1 MTTIHRKSLDSDRLG
16 TYIRTTNGFVR
27 ESLEILENRPKTRL
41 LLTRRFWTAAVLI
54 FMVVI
59 LLSSFSV
66 YQLFIIQDRN
76 SEELRSLNGLSAVNS
91 ELLAGTL
98 AINSVLTEVRFSSS
112 NLETAQI
119 NSLKQNIDGD
129 LKRLELLAFEL
140 NDVEINKVV
149 SSLALTIGTWENIL
163 DDLTN
168 IEISRSLEFA
178 EVELI
183 GAVAR
188 TTELLESQLNLR
200 IGNLEN
206 LTANKSRTAVIV
218 GVLALLFAT
227 FGTVLLVPMAIAGS
241 IERLV
246 ILQKSNRER
255 ESRLGLATSSF
266 LDNVNLEL
274 RTPLTSIS
282 GFSEI
287 LSNNDDLINQSQQQ
301 RMIQTIYRNSQKLNE
316 LVDNVLTMCKIQ
328 TREIR
333 FKFSEF
339 DARDVLQA
347 EVGRRQELSRI
358 SDVKIDFILP
368 NDPIPIVGDFEE
380 ISRAIRALLDNAI
393 TYSKKEGVVEVSVR
407 RSDDPVDGPMAI
419 FVVKDRGIGIP
430 GDELVTALDAFERA
444 SNVVEL
450 SIGGAGLGLSIVDF
464 IVFEHGGEW
473 RITSVEGEGTEV
485 ELHFP
490 CLRMAT
496 PESVSLS

>member
-76 SEELRSLNGLSAVNS
+76 SEELRRLNGLSAVNS

-149 SSLALTIGTWENIL
+149 SSLALTIGAWENIL

-246 ILQKSNRER
+246 IL
-255 ESRLGLATSSF
+255 
-266 LDNVNLEL
+266 
-274 RTPLTSIS
+274 
-282 GFSEI
+282 
-287 LSNNDDLINQSQQQ
+287 
-301 RMIQTIYRNSQKLNE
+301 
-316 LVDNVLTMCKIQ
+316 
-328 TREIR
+328 
-333 FKFSEF
+333 
-339 DARDVLQA
+339 
-347 EVGRRQELSRI
+347 
-358 SDVKIDFILP
+358 
-368 NDPIPIVGDFEE
+368 
-380 ISRAIRALLDNAI
+380 
-393 TYSKKEGVVEVSVR
+393 
-407 RSDDPVDGPMAI
+407 
-419 FVVKDRGIGIP
+419 
-430 GDELVTALDAFERA
+430 
-444 SNVVEL
+444 
-450 SIGGAGLGLSIVDF
+450 
-464 IVFEHGGEW
+464 
-473 RITSVEGEGTEV
+473 
-485 ELHFP
+485 
-490 CLRMAT
+490 
-496 PESVSLS
+496 

>member
-1 MTTIHRKSLDSDRLG
+1 
-16 TYIRTTNGFVR
+16 
-27 ESLEILENRPKTRL
+27 
-41 LLTRRFWTAAVLI
+41 
-54 FMVVI
+54 
-59 LLSSFSV
+59 
-66 YQLFIIQDRN
+66 
-76 SEELRSLNGLSAVNS
+76 
-91 ELLAGTL
+91 
-98 AINSVLTEVRFSSS
+98 
-112 NLETAQI
+112 
-119 NSLKQNIDGD
+119 
-129 LKRLELLAFEL
+129 
-140 NDVEINKVV
+140 
-149 SSLALTIGTWENIL
+149 
-163 DDLTN
+163 
-168 IEISRSLEFA
+168 
-178 EVELI
+178 
-183 GAVAR
+183 
-188 TTELLESQLNLR
+188 
-200 IGNLEN
+200 
-206 LTANKSRTAVIV
+206 
-218 GVLALLFAT
+218 
-227 FGTVLLVPMAIAGS
+227 
-241 IERLV
+241 
-246 ILQKSNRER
+246 
-255 ESRLGLATSSF
+255 
-266 LDNVNLEL
+266 
-274 RTPLTSIS
+274 
-282 GFSEI
+282 
-287 LSNNDDLINQSQQQ
+287 
-301 RMIQTIYRNSQKLNE
+301 MIQTIYRNSQKLNE